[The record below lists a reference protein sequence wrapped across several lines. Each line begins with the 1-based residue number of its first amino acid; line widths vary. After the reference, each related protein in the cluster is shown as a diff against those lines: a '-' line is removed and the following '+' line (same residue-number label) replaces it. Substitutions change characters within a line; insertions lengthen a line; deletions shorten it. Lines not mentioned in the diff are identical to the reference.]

1 MAATKETKILGI
13 NDLKI
18 CVIAEDTDAD
28 YRLSSTGGNAEIID
42 VKGIQTLSLTPT
54 FVEKDLRGDEVI
66 LDRYTKLD
74 SISWSFTNAIMSLDA
89 LKVLYG
95 GDIVASGSGTDETQT
110 FTLRGLDLPKYF
122 YMEAQTLYSDAGDVH
137 VVLYKC
143 KASKV
148 DYELKGEDYA
158 VVSVSGMAIPTTYS
172 FGSARGGKV
181 KDVVINET
189 AQVIDAA
196 SLASLI

>member
-18 CVIAEDTDAD
+18 CVIAEDSDAD
-28 YRLSSTGGNAEIID
+28 YRLESTGGQADIID

-54 FVEKDLRGDEVI
+54 FIEKDLRGDEVV

-74 SISWSFTNAIMSLDA
+74 TISWSFTNAIMSLDA

-95 GDIVASGSGTDETQT
+95 GAIVASGTGSDESQT
-110 FTLRGLDLPKYF
+110 FTLRGLDLPNYF
-122 YMEAQTLYSDAGDVH
+122 YMEAQTLYTDAGDVH

-158 VVSVSGMAIPTTYS
+158 VVSVSGMAIPTQFA
-172 FGSARGGKV
+172 FGSAKGGKV

-189 AQVIDAA
+189 AKVINAT